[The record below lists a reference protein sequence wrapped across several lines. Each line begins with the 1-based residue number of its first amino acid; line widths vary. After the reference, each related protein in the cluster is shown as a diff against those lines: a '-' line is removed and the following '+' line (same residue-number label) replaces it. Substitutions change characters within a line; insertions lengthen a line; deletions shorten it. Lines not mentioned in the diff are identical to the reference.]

1 MNDIIIP
8 DQNDII
14 LPDEEKEE
22 KVKYLTESDVKR
34 VIENAKPC
42 YKVVFSLLYELGAR
56 INEVLNLKYSD
67 IKKINYKGRSSIRT
81 DGKRLHCKKFKK
93 RKSVGKSYKQI
104 YEAAL

>member
-67 IKKINYKGRSSIRT
+67 IKKLQAENE
-81 DGKRLHCKKFKK
+81 RL
-93 RKSVGKSYKQI
+93 
-104 YEAAL
+104 